1 MPIMA
6 RKKRR
11 KSQGSTDPTPQRRH
25 REATYK
31 RRALREFWCA
41 CIEKRRSLIGGTAL
55 CPCQI
60 REKLARFNLEGQASV
75 IVWAAEP
82 EA

>member
-11 KSQGSTDPTPQRRH
+11 KSQGTDPTPQRRH
-25 REATYK
+25 VEATYK
-31 RRALREFWCA
+31 RRARENFRRA
-41 CIEKRRSLIGGTAL
+41 CIEKRRSLFGGTAL

>member
-11 KSQGSTDPTPQRRH
+11 KSQGTVRR
-25 REATYK
+25 RSVGTERPTYK
-31 RRALREFWCA
+31 RRARERIRRA
-41 CIEKRRSLIGGTAL
+41 CIEKRRSLFGGTAL

-60 REKLARFNLEGQASV
+60 REKLARFNLEGQACV

-82 EA
+82 ED

>member
-11 KSQGSTDPTPQRRH
+11 KSQGTDPTPQRRH
-25 REATYK
+25 GEATYK
-31 RRALREFWCA
+31 RRARKNFRRA
-41 CIEKRRSLIGGTAL
+41 CIKEMEIALRRDRPL
-55 CPCQI
+55 PCQI